1 MADLKSWQFPKGIG
15 NIATNKSQ
23 PYMILTSYESQNAI
37 HSVGHDTEAGPIPI
51 SSIALYIPPNSLR
64 QTTTSNWGGTEGAA
78 LLAGAGGAL
87 DKISQ
92 MIVDPTEEGGPGAG
106 TVLGNVLT
114 SMGMTAQSRAA
125 KMLDKQTGMLS
136 AGAGIAVNN
145 HMAMVYKG
153 PGEFRTHEFAF
164 NFFPKN
170 RPDADVIKNILD
182 DFQRG
187 MLPKAEGTSVKNART
202 LSRPYFH
209 SPRHWNI
216 EFYKGNGKKNDF
228 LFNIKKSVITSM
240 TVNHDPNSTIS
251 LHADGSPVQTAFS
264 LTFQE
269 IELPISGD
277 TLSKRQEEQRDAL
290 LQAQANRDAPV
301 TGIVGPAGRAPSSNP
316 NNPFQ
321 GKTTLGLTIP
331 SDFRLKDNITLLQG
345 EGFGIPN
352 IYSFNYKWDAETTWI
367 GVMAQELLDTG
378 YSDAVGTDLEGFYNV
393 DYSKLGF
400 PMIGFK

>member
-1 MADLKSWQFPKGIG
+1 MATLNWQFPRGIG
-15 NIATNKSQ
+15 GNTSQ
-23 PYMILTSYESQNAI
+23 PYMILTSYESLNAI
-37 HSVGHDTEAGPIPI
+37 ESVGQTYRTVDEHGNEQGKNYTGTPK

-92 MIVDPTEEGGPGAG
+92 MIVDPTEEKGPGAG

-170 RPDADVIKNILD
+170 RPDADVIQDIMN
-182 DFQRG
+182 DFQNG
-187 MLPKAEGTSVKNART
+187 MLPKMSGESVKNART

-277 TLSKRQEEQRDAL
+277 TLSDLQIKRRDVL
-290 LQAQANRDAPV
+290 QQAQADSEAAEKFKKNPL
-301 TGIVGPAGRAPSSNP
+301 RADQRFKSN
-316 NNPFQ
+316 
-321 GKTTLGLTIP
+321 
-331 SDFRLKDNITLLQG
+331 
-345 EGFGIPN
+345 
-352 IYSFNYKWDAETTWI
+352 
-367 GVMAQELLDTG
+367 AQ
-378 YSDAVGTDLEGFYNV
+378 
-393 DYSKLGF
+393 
-400 PMIGFK
+400 

>member
-1 MADLKSWQFPKGIG
+1 MANLNWQFPRGIG
-15 NIATNKSQ
+15 GNTSQ
-23 PYMILTSYESQNAI
+23 PYMILTSYESLNAI
-37 HSVGHDTEAGPIPI
+37 ESVGVSKDAPRGKIK

-78 LLAGAGGAL
+78 LMAGAGGAL

-92 MIVDPTEEGGPGAG
+92 LIVDPTEKGGDGMG
-106 TVLGNVLT
+106 TIMGNVLT
-114 SMGMTAQSRAA
+114 SMGMGAQGRAA

-170 RPDADVIKNILD
+170 RPDADEIQGIMT
-182 DFQRG
+182 DFQNG
-187 MLPKAEGTSVKNART
+187 MLPKASGTSVKNART

-216 EFYKGNGKKNDF
+216 EFYKGNGKKNTF
-228 LFNIKKSVITSM
+228 LFDIKKSVITSM

-277 TLSKRQEEQRDAL
+277 TLTDLQIAQEDVL
-290 LQAQANRDAPV
+290 LQAQEKSESAA
-301 TGIVGPAGRAPSSNP
+301 AA
-316 NNPFQ
+316 Q
-321 GKTTLGLTIP
+321 
-331 SDFRLKDNITLLQG
+331 
-345 EGFGIPN
+345 
-352 IYSFNYKWDAETTWI
+352 AE
-367 GVMAQELLDTG
+367 
-378 YSDAVGTDLEGFYNV
+378 SDATGNSGNRYNYTP
-393 DYSKLGF
+393 DWPK
-400 PMIGFK
+400 

>member
-1 MADLKSWQFPKGIG
+1 MADLKSWQFPRGIG

-170 RPDADVIKNILD
+170 RPDADVIQSILT
-182 DFQRG
+182 DFQNG

-216 EFYKGNGKKNDF
+216 EFYTGDGNKNTF
-228 LFNIKKSVITSM
+228 LFDIKKSVITSM

-277 TLSKRQEEQRDAL
+277 TLSDLQIKRRDVL
-290 LQAQANRDAPV
+290 QQAQADSEAANKGSNAFRKARGLPP
-301 TGIVGPAGRAPSSNP
+301 IGP
-316 NNPFQ
+316 
-321 GKTTLGLTIP
+321 T
-331 SDFRLKDNITLLQG
+331 
-345 EGFGIPN
+345 
-352 IYSFNYKWDAETTWI
+352 
-367 GVMAQELLDTG
+367 
-378 YSDAVGTDLEGFYNV
+378 
-393 DYSKLGF
+393 
-400 PMIGFK
+400 

>member
-1 MADLKSWQFPKGIG
+1 MAKNYNFPRGIG
-15 NIATNKSQ
+15 NRATNKSQ
-23 PYMILTSYESQNAI
+23 PYMILTSYESKNAI
-37 HSVGHDTEAGPIPI
+37 ESVGQTYKTDDPKSVAYTGTPI

-78 LLAGAGGAL
+78 LMAGAGGAL
-87 DKISQ
+87 ANISK
-92 MIVDPTEEGGPGAG
+92 MIVDPTEEGGQGMG
-106 TVLGNVLT
+106 SIMGNVLT
-114 SMGMTAQSRAA
+114 SMKMGAESRAA

-170 RPDADVIKNILD
+170 APDAGVIQSIMN
-182 DFQRG
+182 DFQNG
-187 MLPKAEGTSVKNART
+187 MLPKASGTSVKDART

-216 EFYKGNGKKNDF
+216 EFYKGNGNKNTF
-228 LFNIKKSVITSM
+228 LFDIKKSVITSM

-277 TLSKRQEEQRDAL
+277 TLSDLQIAQEEVL
-290 LQAQANRDAPV
+290 LQAQEKSEAAEKAAKDRE
-301 TGIVGPAGRAPSSNP
+301 TIVAGR
-316 NNPFQ
+316 
-321 GKTTLGLTIP
+321 K

-367 GVMAQELLDTG
+367 GVMAQELLDTD
-378 YSDAVGTDLEGFYNV
+378 YSDAVGTDSEGFYNV

>member
-92 MIVDPTEEGGPGAG
+92 MIVDPTEEKGPGAG

-170 RPDADVIKNILD
+170 RPDADVIQDIMN
-182 DFQRG
+182 DFQNG
-187 MLPKAEGTSVKNART
+187 MLPKMSGESVKNART

-216 EFYKGNGKKNDF
+216 EFYKGNGNKNTF
-228 LFNIKKSVITSM
+228 LFDIKKSVITSM

-277 TLSKRQEEQRDAL
+277 TLTKLEIAQENVL
-290 LQAQANRDAPV
+290 KQAQEKSEA
-301 TGIVGPAGRAPSSNP
+301 
-316 NNPFQ
+316 
-321 GKTTLGLTIP
+321 
-331 SDFRLKDNITLLQG
+331 
-345 EGFGIPN
+345 
-352 IYSFNYKWDAETTWI
+352 AEK
-367 GVMAQELLDTG
+367 
-378 YSDAVGTDLEGFYNV
+378 
-393 DYSKLGF
+393 SKLN
-400 PMIGFK
+400 PMRAHNRPGQQMETRN

>member
-1 MADLKSWQFPKGIG
+1 M
-15 NIATNKSQ
+15 
-23 PYMILTSYESQNAI
+23 
-37 HSVGHDTEAGPIPI
+37 
-51 SSIALYIPPNSLR
+51 R

-78 LLAGAGGAL
+78 LLAGGVGAFT
-87 DKISQ
+87 DITK
-92 MIVDPTEEGGPGAG
+92 MIVDPTEETGPGAG
-106 TVLGNVLT
+106 TVLGNVLS

-125 KMLDKQTGMLS
+125 KMLDKNTGMLS

-170 RPDADVIKNILD
+170 RPDADVIQDIMN
-182 DFQRG
+182 DFQNG
-187 MLPKAEGTSVKNART
+187 MLPKMSGTSLKNART

-209 SPRHWNI
+209 SPRHWDI
-216 EFYKGNGKKNDF
+216 EFYKGDGKKNTF
-228 LFNIKKSVITSM
+228 LFEIAKSVITSM

-269 IELPISGD
+269 IELPISGN
-277 TLSKRQEEQRDAL
+277 TLSERQQDQAKLL
-290 LQAQANRDAPV
+290 LQNQQTAEEVKEQQELRV
-301 TGIVGPAGRAPSSNP
+301 ERRKKFGR
-316 NNPFQ
+316 
-321 GKTTLGLTIP
+321 
-331 SDFRLKDNITLLQG
+331 SDFRLKDNITLLQE

-352 IYSFNYKWDAETTWI
+352 IYSFNYKWDSETTWI

>member
-92 MIVDPTEEGGPGAG
+92 MIVDPTEEKGPGAG

-170 RPDADVIKNILD
+170 APDALMIQNIMN
-182 DFQRG
+182 DFQNG
-187 MLPKAEGTSVKNART
+187 MLPKMSGESVKNART

-277 TLSKRQEEQRDAL
+277 TLSKLEITQEKVL
-290 LQAQANRDAPV
+290 LQAREKAERAEKGTPLMARNRP
-301 TGIVGPAGRAPSSNP
+301 G
-316 NNPFQ
+316 Q
-321 GKTTLGLTIP
+321 
-331 SDFRLKDNITLLQG
+331 QM
-345 EGFGIPN
+345 
-352 IYSFNYKWDAETTWI
+352 ETR
-367 GVMAQELLDTG
+367 
-378 YSDAVGTDLEGFYNV
+378 N
-393 DYSKLGF
+393 
-400 PMIGFK
+400 

>member
-1 MADLKSWQFPKGIG
+1 MADLKSWQFPRGIG

-78 LLAGAGGAL
+78 LMAGAGGAL
-87 DKISQ
+87 ANISK
-92 MIVDPTEEGGPGAG
+92 MIVDPTEEGGPGMG
-106 TVLGNVLT
+106 TIMGNVLT
-114 SMGMTAQSRAA
+114 SMKMGAESRAA

-170 RPDADVIKNILD
+170 RPDADVIQDIMN
-182 DFQRG
+182 DFQNG
-187 MLPKAEGTSVKNART
+187 MLPKMSGESVKNART

-216 EFYKGNGKKNDF
+216 EFYRGDGKKIHF
-228 LFNIKKSVITSM
+228 CLI
-240 TVNHDPNSTIS
+240 
-251 LHADGSPVQTAFS
+251 
-264 LTFQE
+264 
-269 IELPISGD
+269 
-277 TLSKRQEEQRDAL
+277 
-290 LQAQANRDAPV
+290 
-301 TGIVGPAGRAPSSNP
+301 
-316 NNPFQ
+316 
-321 GKTTLGLTIP
+321 
-331 SDFRLKDNITLLQG
+331 LKNQ
-345 EGFGIPN
+345 
-352 IYSFNYKWDAETTWI
+352 
-367 GVMAQELLDTG
+367 
-378 YSDAVGTDLEGFYNV
+378 
-393 DYSKLGF
+393 
-400 PMIGFK
+400 

>member
-1 MADLKSWQFPKGIG
+1 MAKNYNFPRGIG
-15 NIATNKSQ
+15 NRATNKSQ
-23 PYMILTSYESQNAI
+23 PYMILTSYESKNAI
-37 HSVGHDTEAGPIPI
+37 ESVGQTYRTVDEHGNEQGKNYTGTPK

-78 LLAGAGGAL
+78 LLAGGVGAFT
-87 DKISQ
+87 DITK
-92 MIVDPTEEGGPGAG
+92 MIVDPTEETGPGAG

-170 RPDADVIKNILD
+170 RPDADEIQSIMN
-182 DFQRG
+182 DFQNG
-187 MLPKAEGTSVKNART
+187 MLPKMSGESVKNART

-216 EFYKGNGKKNDF
+216 EFYNGDGTKNQVTETIEGKTELRPGF
-228 LFNIKKSVITSM
+228 LFEIKKSVITSM

-277 TLSKRQEEQRDAL
+277 TLSDLQIKRRDVL
-290 LQAQANRDAPV
+290 QQAQADSEAAEKFKKNPL
-301 TGIVGPAGRAPSSNP
+301 RADQRFKSN
-316 NNPFQ
+316 
-321 GKTTLGLTIP
+321 
-331 SDFRLKDNITLLQG
+331 
-345 EGFGIPN
+345 
-352 IYSFNYKWDAETTWI
+352 
-367 GVMAQELLDTG
+367 AQ
-378 YSDAVGTDLEGFYNV
+378 
-393 DYSKLGF
+393 
-400 PMIGFK
+400 